1 MKSKRMPL
9 VEPHISSR
17 QSTEGKQYTPP
28 SPPKARKY
36 KSAPHKQVAKHRK
49 PTK

>member
-28 SPPKARKY
+28 SPPKGKKY
-36 KSAPHKQVAKHRK
+36 KSHPGKQRARFSKVK
-49 PTK
+49 P